1 MTGTAEEWVF
11 TGRARVFAEDDI
23 NTDQI
28 MPRRGFELPPEEQ
41 SALVLDSI
49 RPGWAATVRD
59 GDILIAGRRFG
70 CGSSRP
76 APLVIAR
83 TGIAAVVAES
93 LGDIFLRNAVA
104 YAVPVLEC
112 PGVLEAVAEGHE
124 VEVDIA
130 RGTVANL
137 TTGAAAAS
145 TPLPAM
151 LLDTIAAGGVHA
163 LLRRDGYLA
172 PVG

>member
-1 MTGTAEEWVF
+1 MTGRDRDWVF
-11 TGRARVFAEDDI
+11 TGRARVFADDDI

-49 RPGWAATVRD
+49 RPGWAATVRS
-59 GDILIAGRRFG
+59 GDILVAGRRFG

-76 APLVIAR
+76 APLVLAR

-104 YAVPVLEC
+104 YAVPVLEA
-112 PGVLEAVAEGHE
+112 PGVLGAVSEGDE
-124 VEVDIA
+124 LDVDIA
-130 RGTVANL
+130 RGAVTNL
-137 TTGAAAAS
+137 TTGSAVSA
-145 TPLPAM
+145 TPLPPM

-172 PVG
+172 PIG

>member
-49 RPGWAATVRD
+49 RPGWSATVRA

-76 APLVIAR
+76 APLVLAR

-112 PGVLEAVAEGHE
+112 PGVLDVVAEGDDLE
-124 VEVDIA
+124 VRVA

-137 TTGAAAAS
+137 TTGATAEA
-145 TPLPAM
+145 TPLPTM

-172 PVG
+172 PAD